1 MPVVAAL
8 GKRLPPTKHISITS
22 PKPTMLR
29 FTLVLILLT
38 LASIGRAYQA
48 PVEPNPLPQHP
59 PKASIAL
66 TTQLSNEC
74 ENNCE
79 SADDW
84 LLMRGLTDSP
94 LGNLLQRNEIQ
105 IYGWTEGTFT
115 ASTASGK
122 QLPLGFNYRAND
134 FLLQQNWLR
143 VERKLQT
150 ESSTPSFGFL
160 ADTILPGSD
169 YRFTRARGLWDSQT
183 GSYGIDPVQ
192 FYAQAY
198 YPNVAQGLDVKAG
211 RFFGQFGVESIAAVD
226 TPFVSRSYT
235 FIYNPF
241 THTGVLTTLQLND
254 AWSVQNGI
262 VTGSDVFF
270 DSASEPTYIGS
281 IEYQFPDDRSS
292 LLLSTVFGSGEFNPS
307 EDFSNPRV
315 FDLVYT
321 RAVTEQMTYQ
331 FNSLYGY
338 QTNLPGSGHADWYS
352 FVNYWTYQW
361 RANLQSNCRVEF
373 FDDVNG
379 NRTGYEGLYTA
390 GTMGL
395 AYTPQRSIILR
406 PEVRFDHNASSRPF
420 AGQPDLF
427 TAAFDVIVR
436 W

>member
-1 MPVVAAL
+1 MPRIYLAL
-8 GKRLPPTKHISITS
+8 
-22 PKPTMLR
+22 
-29 FTLVLILLT
+29 FLLT
-38 LASIGRAYQA
+38 LASEIHARQLPLESLAQPQTPQVA
-48 PVEPNPLPQHP
+48 SVAQSTEPDSTFQCDL
-59 PKASIAL
+59 ASPD
-66 TTQLSNEC
+66 N
-74 ENNCE
+74 
-79 SADDW
+79 W
-84 LLMRGLTDSP
+84 LLMRSLSSSS
-94 LGNLLQRNEIQ
+94 LGNFLRRNEIE
-105 IYGWTEGTFT
+105 IYGWTEGAFT
-115 ASTASGK
+115 ASTASGN

-143 VERKLQT
+143 VKRNVRT
-150 ESSTPSFGFL
+150 DSSVPSFGFL

-169 YRFTRARGLWDSQT
+169 YRFTRARGLWDSQSGT
-183 GSYGIDPVQ
+183 YGIDPVQ

-281 IEYQFPDDRSS
+281 VEYQFPNDRSS

-379 NRTGYEGLYTA
+379 NRTGYEGFYTA

>member
-1 MPVVAAL
+1 MTRSYLA
-8 GKRLPPTKHISITS
+8 
-22 PKPTMLR
+22 
-29 FTLVLILLT
+29 LILLT
-38 LASIGRAYQA
+38 LAASSEAYQ
-48 PVEPNPLPQHP
+48 LPAEVLARP
-59 PKASIAL
+59 
-66 TTQLSNEC
+66 TTQETK
-74 ENNCE
+74 
-79 SADDW
+79 SAEQLAAPASPYQCDSVTPDKW
-84 LLMRGLTDSP
+84 LLMRSLDSSR
-94 LGNLLQRNEIQ
+94 LGNFLQQNEIE
-105 IYGWTEGTFT
+105 IYGWTEGAFT
-115 ASTASGK
+115 ASTASGN

-143 VERKLQT
+143 IERKLHT
-150 ESSTPSFGFL
+150 ESSAPSFGFL

-169 YRFTRARGLWDSQT
+169 YRFTRTRGLWDSQT
-183 GSYGIDPVQ
+183 GTHGIDPVQ

-198 YPNVAQGLDVKAG
+198 YPNVAQGLEVKLG

-241 THTGVLTTLQLND
+241 THTGVLTTLQLD
-254 AWSVQNGI
+254 DSWSVQNGI

-270 DSASEPTYIGS
+270 DSASEPTYLGS
-281 IEYQFPDDRSS
+281 IEYKFPDRSHS
-292 LLLSTVFGSGEFNPS
+292 LLLSTVLGSGRFNQA

-321 RAVTEQMTYQ
+321 RSINERLNYQ

-338 QTNLPGSGHADWYS
+338 QTNVPAAGSADWYS
-352 FVNYWTYQW
+352 FVNYWSYQW
-361 RANLQSNCRVEF
+361 RKNFQSNCRVEF
-373 FDDVNG
+373 FDDVDG
-379 NRTGYEGLYTA
+379 NRTGHEGLYTA
-390 GTMGL
+390 GTLGIT
-395 AYTPQRSIILR
+395 YTPTSSVIFR

>member
-1 MPVVAAL
+1 MCHVYSL
-8 GKRLPPTKHISITS
+8 
-22 PKPTMLR
+22 
-29 FTLVLILLT
+29 FILLT
-38 LASIGRAYQA
+38 LAGMSHARQLQVESDA
-48 PVEPNPLPQHP
+48 PSQQP
-59 PKASIAL
+59 PTASEVTNSELAASSL
-66 TTQLSNEC
+66 CDS
-74 ENNCE
+74 E
-79 SADDW
+79 SFDKW
-84 LLMRGLTDSP
+84 LLARSLTGSR
-94 LGNLLQRNEIQ
+94 LGNFLERNELK
-105 IYGWTEGTFT
+105 IYGWTEGAFT
-115 ASTASGK
+115 ASTASGN
-122 QLPLGFNYRAND
+122 QLPLGFNYRANE

-143 VERKLQT
+143 VERSVRT
-150 ESSTPSFGFL
+150 DSSVPSFGFL

-169 YRFTRARGLWDSQT
+169 YRFTRARGLWDSQSGT
-183 GSYGIDPVQ
+183 YGIDPVQ

-254 AWSVQNGI
+254 SWSVQNGI

-281 IEYQFPDDRSS
+281 IEYKSPDRGSS
-292 LLLSTVFGSGEFNPS
+292 LLLSTVFGSGRFNQA

-321 RAVTEQMTYQ
+321 RPIDERLTYQ

-338 QTNLPGSGHADWYS
+338 QTNVPAEGSADWYS
-352 FVNYWTYQW
+352 FVNYWSYRW
-361 RANLQSNCRVEF
+361 RENLQGNCRVEF
-373 FDDVNG
+373 FDDVVG
-379 NRTGYEGLYTA
+379 NRTGFEGLYTA
-390 GTMGL
+390 GTLGL
-395 AYTPQRSIILR
+395 LYQPTKSLTLR
-406 PEVRFDHNASSRPF
+406 PEIRFDHNASSRPF

-427 TAAFDVIVR
+427 TAAFDIIVR

>member
-1 MPVVAAL
+1 MSRIYLAL
-8 GKRLPPTKHISITS
+8 
-22 PKPTMLR
+22 
-29 FTLVLILLT
+29 FLLT
-38 LASIGRAYQA
+38 LASEIHAWQLPLESLAQPQTPQVASVAQSTEPDSTFQCELA
-48 PVEPNPLPQHP
+48 PPDN
-59 PKASIAL
+59 
-66 TTQLSNEC
+66 
-74 ENNCE
+74 
-79 SADDW
+79 W
-84 LLMRGLTDSP
+84 LLMRSLSSSTA
-94 LGNLLQRNEIQ
+94 GNFLRHNEIE
-105 IYGWTEGTFT
+105 IYGWTEGAFT
-115 ASTASGK
+115 ASTASGN

-150 ESSTPSFGFL
+150 EGSTPSFGFL

-169 YRFTRARGLWDSQT
+169 YRFTRARGLWDSQSGT
-183 GSYGIDPVQ
+183 YGIDPVQ

-226 TPFVSRSYT
+226 TPYVSRSYA

-281 IEYQFPDDRSS
+281 IEYKYPDRGSS
-292 LLLSTVFGSGEFNPS
+292 LLLSTVFGSGRFNQV

-321 RAVTEQMTYQ
+321 RPISERLTYQ
-331 FNSLYGY
+331 INTLYGY
-338 QTNLPGSGHADWYS
+338 QTNVPSQGTADWYS
-352 FVNYWTYQW
+352 FVNYWSYAW
-361 RANLQSNCRVEF
+361 RENLQGNCRIEF
-373 FDDVNG
+373 FDDVDG
-379 NRTGYEGLYTA
+379 NRTGFEGLYTA
-390 GTMGL
+390 ATLGL
-395 AYTPQRSIILR
+395 LYQPTKSLTLR
-406 PEVRFDHNASSRPF
+406 PEVRFDHNASSSPF

-427 TAAFDVIVR
+427 TSALDVILR